1 MALRGLIPRQL
12 PATSRWAV
20 HAALLVMVV
29 LALVMLTVVAGLIDL
44 SPDGGLD
51 IGSWRWRAGPF

>member
-1 MALRGLIPRQL
+1 MALPGLIPRRL

-20 HAALLVMVV
+20 HAALLIMLV
-29 LALVMLTVVAGLIDL
+29 LALVVLTIMAGLIDL

-51 IGSWRWRAGPF
+51 IGSWRWRTGLV